1 MNACQVIPANE
12 AMREHANG
20 PSLPDR
26 IAVDSELCTFNQ
38 VSTPYPLAPACMMQI
53 EWLLEYRIV
62 LRDVYSDVPR
72 REGIETDEWRL

>member
-1 MNACQVIPANE
+1 
-12 AMREHANG
+12 
-20 PSLPDR
+20 
-26 IAVDSELCTFNQ
+26 
-38 VSTPYPLAPACMMQI
+38 MMQI